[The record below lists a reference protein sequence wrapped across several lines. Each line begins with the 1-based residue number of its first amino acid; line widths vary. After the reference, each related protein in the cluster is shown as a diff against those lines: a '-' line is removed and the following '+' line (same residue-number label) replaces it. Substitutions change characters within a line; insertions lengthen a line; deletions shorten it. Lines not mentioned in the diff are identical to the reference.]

1 MSRQGGVHFRDLE
14 KHGQRQGGLY
24 SDVCLGNCTSSMLL
38 GCEVRVQ
45 DWQED
50 GGGNQITEGLMFM
63 LKLWTSTGMLW
74 GVIVVFLNR
83 RRVPGLCFRKD
94 SLVAVWGMNFRRAK
108 QRQGDYSERRQGRI
122 RPD

>member
-24 SDVCLGNCTSSMLL
+24 SDVCLGNCASSMLL

-50 GGGNQITEGLMFM
+50 GGGNQITEGLVFM
-63 LKLWTSTGMLW
+63 LKLLDFNWCAMGSDCS
-74 GVIVVFLNR
+74 VF
-83 RRVPGLCFRKD
+83 
-94 SLVAVWGMNFRRAK
+94 K
-108 QRQGDYSERRQGRI
+108 QKKGARFVF
-122 RPD
+122 